1 MKVTLIGVLGVI
13 LIISLTMFMMNTVLQ
28 IYGKEG
34 ITWKIFKE
42 KNALFAIKYPSN
54 WVAGKYSQPE
64 DAPNTI
70 DNYFYYAGKGSS
82 FALVQVRMEDSVLS
96 NVTDLMD
103 SFAAN
108 LQNEPNYKLIQP
120 IECSKYTINGQVA
133 CSQIVSY
140 KLTTSPVK
148 PLIKELTVAT
158 IGDDVQ
164 YSLFYRATK
173 NLYDHFLPV
182 AKEMIRSYNVTG
194 SITEGGQSPDLPP
207 LSNTSQLK
215 GL

>member
-1 MKVTLIGVLGVI
+1 MAKLPVARLLAT
-13 LIISLTMFMMNTVLQ
+13 SL
-28 IYGKEG
+28 
-34 ITWKIFKE
+34 
-42 KNALFAIKYPSN
+42 P
-54 WVAGKYSQPE
+54 
-64 DAPNTI
+64 
-70 DNYFYYAGKGSS
+70 
-82 FALVQVRMEDSVLS
+82 
-96 NVTDLMD
+96 
-103 SFAAN
+103 
-108 LQNEPNYKLIQP
+108 
-120 IECSKYTINGQVA
+120 
-133 CSQIVSY
+133 
-140 KLTTSPVK
+140 TSPVK
-148 PLIKELTVAT
+148 PLVKELAVAT

>member
-1 MKVTLIGVLGVI
+1 MKVTLIGMLGVI
-13 LIISLTMFMMNTVLQ
+13 LTISITMFMMNTVLQ
-28 IYGKEG
+28 IYGKGG

-42 KNALFAIKYPSN
+42 KNALFTIKYPSN
-54 WVAGKYSQPE
+54 WVAGKYSQRE

-82 FALVQVRMEDSVLS
+82 FALVQVRTEDSILS
-96 NVTDLMD
+96 NVPDLMD

-108 LQNEPNYKLIQP
+108 LQNEPKYKMIQP
-120 IECSKYTINGQVA
+120 IECNEYMIKDQAA

-148 PLIKELTVAT
+148 PFVKELTVAT

-173 NLYDHFLPV
+173 DLYNHFLPV
-182 AKEMIRSYNVTG
+182 ANEMIRSYNVTG
-194 SITEGGQSPDLPP
+194 SITEGGPSPDLPP
-207 LSNTSQLK
+207 LSNTSQFK

>member
-1 MKVTLIGVLGVI
+1 
-13 LIISLTMFMMNTVLQ
+13 
-28 IYGKEG
+28 
-34 ITWKIFKE
+34 
-42 KNALFAIKYPSN
+42 
-54 WVAGKYSQPE
+54 
-64 DAPNTI
+64 
-70 DNYFYYAGKGSS
+70 
-82 FALVQVRMEDSVLS
+82 VQVRIEDSVLS

-108 LQNEPNYKLIQP
+108 LQNEPNYKLIQQ
-120 IECSKYTINGQVA
+120 IECSKYMIKDQAA
-133 CSQIVSY
+133 CSQIVIY

-148 PLIKELTVAT
+148 PLVKELTVAT

-173 NLYDHFLPV
+173 DLYDHFLPV

-215 GL
+215 EL

>member
-1 MKVTLIGVLGVI
+1 MKVTLICVLGVI
-13 LIISLTMFMMNTVLQ
+13 LAITITMFTMNSVLQ
-28 IYGKEG
+28 IYGKGG

-42 KNALFAIKYPSN
+42 KNALFTIKYPSN
-54 WVAGKYSQPE
+54 WVAGKYSQPQ
-64 DAPNTI
+64 DAPNTV

-82 FALVQVRMEDSVLS
+82 FALVQVRIEDSVLS
-96 NVTDLMD
+96 NITDLMD

-108 LQNEPNYKLIQP
+108 LQNEPNYKLIQQ
-120 IECSKYTINGQVA
+120 IECSKYMIKDQAV
-133 CSQIVSY
+133 CSQIVIY

-148 PLIKELTVAT
+148 PLVKELTVAT
-158 IGDDVQ
+158 IGNDVQ

-173 NLYDHFLPV
+173 DLYDHFLPV

-215 GL
+215 EL